1 MTGALLVSRA
11 DPFPKSVRGKRVWY
25 SLVQRFVS
33 FPTGEQYSM
42 CIAYEMRF
50 TRECRA
56 GLMTIVIHYGV
67 SGLGNEHKTAFHLH
81 EMLYKQIPDTLFPPQ
96 G

>member
-1 MTGALLVSRA
+1 MQGGAN
-11 DPFPKSVRGKRVWY
+11 DY
-25 SLVQRFVS
+25 
-33 FPTGEQYSM
+33 T
-42 CIAYEMRF
+42 IA
-50 TRECRA
+50 
-56 GLMTIVIHYGV
+56 VHYGV